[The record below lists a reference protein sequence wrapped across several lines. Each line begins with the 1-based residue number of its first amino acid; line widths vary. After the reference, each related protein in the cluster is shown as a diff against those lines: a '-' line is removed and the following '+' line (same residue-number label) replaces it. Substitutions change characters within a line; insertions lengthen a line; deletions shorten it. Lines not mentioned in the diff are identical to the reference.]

1 MREIKFRAWD
11 KEYAY
16 MYNNAY
22 PFEHLI
28 YVEMDKNDPG
38 ATDYAHKMMDVN
50 GKWFYFIV
58 AKDIELMQ
66 YTGLHDATGKEI
78 YEDDIIASV
87 GLARLKK
94 KHSRSIVCIG
104 EAETEGSDNCYAET
118 YYGVY
123 LEESVGLLRAL
134 LHQQLNVI
142 GNVHENPE
150 LLPQPA

>member
-11 KEYAY
+11 KDYEY
-16 MYNNAY
+16 MYHNAY
-22 PFEHLI
+22 PFEHLV

-38 ATDYAHKMMDVN
+38 ATDYAHKMTDIN

-66 YTGLHDATGKEI
+66 YTGLRDATGKEI

-87 GLARLKK
+87 DLAHLEM

-104 EAETEGSDNCYAET
+104 ESKTEGSDNCYAQD

-123 LEESVGLLRAL
+123 LEGSAGLLHAL
-134 LHQQLNVI
+134 LHQQLYVV
-142 GNVHENPE
+142 GNVYENPE
-150 LLPQPA
+150 LLPKEY